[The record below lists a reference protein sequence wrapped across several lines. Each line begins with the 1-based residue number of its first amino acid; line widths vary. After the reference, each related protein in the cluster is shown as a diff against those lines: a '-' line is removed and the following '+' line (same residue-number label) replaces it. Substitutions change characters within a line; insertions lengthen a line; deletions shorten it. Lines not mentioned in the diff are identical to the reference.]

1 MLWLLK
7 VSWVSALITRSKAR
21 ALAAQG
27 PAESREGLPD
37 SPSAVEWPSLPALP
51 TPPQQPNNS
60 RFQSVLRSFRKVIH
74 PLRRGSHDSAS
85 RREHPSFESV
95 ESLPPP
101 PLEQLAETNVRVSE
115 NATPRQPNFSQINDL
130 PSAQSPRPPL
140 PVRHIPPGF
149 LDPLEDSELS
159 ELPSSSDSEESSLPS
174 LRVSLTSEPVSN
186 NSARRN
192 ISVPDRVL
200 NQSSESEFVVT
211 DHVPMSR
218 QERADDSVAQICD
231 AIRSMAVQENPR
243 SKLVVSFPVFRGD
256 ESEDVFDFLDNFKR
270 AATLNGWSNEDLAVG
285 LPLYLKGH
293 ASAWFK
299 SLGNVDGKTFDQ
311 LKALMTEHF
320 ASGASAWRI
329 RQTLGQRRQLEKEPV
344 SEYSYSVRMHCARLN
359 LPISEWTH
367 YFVQGLKPE
376 IREYVILQQPEN
388 YEVAENYAKLKE
400 SVLASSD
407 KPQAF
412 DPKQMSSQIVAELSR
427 VISPGNETIGAMGS
441 QQTNFH
447 DAHFK
452 RMARDEFHGLTQN
465 SGPSGNEFRRRRN
478 FGAQTSF
485 RPRAINRVCYNCGRK
500 GHLHYDCNEK
510 PDPRVPRQ
518 NNSRRGS
525 NFYGQQNRF
534 SGNNFG
540 NNQGN

>member
-1 MLWLLK
+1 M
-7 VSWVSALITRSKAR
+7 
-21 ALAAQG
+21 
-27 PAESREGLPD
+27 PD

-60 RFQSVLRSFRKVIH
+60 RFQGVLRSFRKVIH

-101 PLEQLAETNVRVSE
+101 PLEQLAETDVRVSE
-115 NATPRQPNFSQINDL
+115 NGTPRQPNFSQINDL

-140 PVRHIPPGF
+140 PVRHIPPGL

-159 ELPSSSDSEESSLPS
+159 ELPSSSDSEESSFPS
-174 LRVSLTSEPVSN
+174 LQVSLTSEPVSN
-186 NSARRN
+186 ISEHRN
-192 ISVPDRVL
+192 ISGPDSVF
-200 NQSSESEFVVT
+200 NQSSESEFVIT
-211 DHVPMSR
+211 DHVHMSR

-270 AATLNGWSNEDLAVG
+270 AVTLNGWSNEDLAIG

-299 SLGNVDGKTFDQ
+299 SLGNADGETFDQ
-311 LKALMTEHF
+311 LKALITEHF

-359 LPISEWTH
+359 LPTSEWTH

-400 SVLASSD
+400 PVLACSD

-412 DPKQMSSQIVAELSR
+412 DPKQMSS
-427 VISPGNETIGAMGS
+427 
-441 QQTNFH
+441 
-447 DAHFK
+447 
-452 RMARDEFHGLTQN
+452 
-465 SGPSGNEFRRRRN
+465 
-478 FGAQTSF
+478 
-485 RPRAINRVCYNCGRK
+485 
-500 GHLHYDCNEK
+500 
-510 PDPRVPRQ
+510 
-518 NNSRRGS
+518 
-525 NFYGQQNRF
+525 
-534 SGNNFG
+534 
-540 NNQGN
+540 

>member
-1 MLWLLK
+1 
-7 VSWVSALITRSKAR
+7 
-21 ALAAQG
+21 
-27 PAESREGLPD
+27 
-37 SPSAVEWPSLPALP
+37 
-51 TPPQQPNNS
+51 
-60 RFQSVLRSFRKVIH
+60 
-74 PLRRGSHDSAS
+74 
-85 RREHPSFESV
+85 
-95 ESLPPP
+95 
-101 PLEQLAETNVRVSE
+101 
-115 NATPRQPNFSQINDL
+115 
-130 PSAQSPRPPL
+130 
-140 PVRHIPPGF
+140 
-149 LDPLEDSELS
+149 
-159 ELPSSSDSEESSLPS
+159 
-174 LRVSLTSEPVSN
+174 
-186 NSARRN
+186 
-192 ISVPDRVL
+192 
-200 NQSSESEFVVT
+200 
-211 DHVPMSR
+211 
-218 QERADDSVAQICD
+218 
-231 AIRSMAVQENPR
+231 MAVQENPR

-359 LPISEWTH
+359 LQTSEWTH
-367 YFVQGLKPE
+367 YFVQGLKPQ

-452 RMARDEFHGLTQN
+452 R
-465 SGPSGNEFRRRRN
+465 
-478 FGAQTSF
+478 QTK
-485 RPRAINRVCYNCGRK
+485 NY
-500 GHLHYDCNEK
+500 
-510 PDPRVPRQ
+510 
-518 NNSRRGS
+518 
-525 NFYGQQNRF
+525 
-534 SGNNFG
+534 
-540 NNQGN
+540 